1 MWTVWATIVLPRLSP
16 LEGFWQDLRGVLV
29 RVVLW
34 VIPCAIYLHSQHGR
48 RALSPLRLNLPP
60 TVSHWVAA
68 LGLITATSLAVSIDV
83 ARKSRSDIASVW
95 GQLLRELSFAFPA
108 TPLFEELVFR
118 GVILS
123 ELLVLFGVVSSQ
135 SALAVVRA
143 RFWLAN
149 LLSSLVFTG
158 LHWPWWIYTDGI
170 ASPEMWMKSAGV
182 FCA

>member
-1 MWTVWATIVLPRLSP
+1 
-16 LEGFWQDLRGVLV
+16 FV

-34 VIPCAIYLHSQHGR
+34 VIPCAIYLRWQHGR

-60 TVSHWVAA
+60 TSSHWFAA

-83 ARKSRSDIASVW
+83 ARKSQSDVISVW
-95 GQLLRELSFAFPA
+95 GRLIHEVSFAFPA
-108 TPLFEELVFR
+108 TALFEELVFR

-123 ELLVLFGVVSSQ
+123 ELLALLGVASSQ

-143 RFWLAN
+143 RFWLSN

-170 ASPEMWMKSAGV
+170 CS
-182 FCA
+182 